1 MNRRGEILRH
11 VVVTGAAHGIGRE
24 TALAFSD
31 AGTLL
36 TLVDM
41 NGPELERVA
50 GEIEGRGAR
59 VGGVIALDLAVG
71 DAAERVLEGA
81 WESSPV
87 DVVVSSAGIYP
98 SADVME
104 LEAEHWDRVQAVNV
118 RAPVL
123 LTAAFARRAVNA
135 GRPGCVVNIS
145 SGAAL
150 RARPGGSA
158 YSTSKA
164 ALEAATRAAA
174 LELAPHR
181 IRVNAVAPGFI
192 PVHSEVNPV
201 TDDYARAAS
210 ENPLGRAGTPRD
222 VAEAVLWLAGAESSW
237 VTGQII
243 RVDGGVST
251 GAWSLPHAWPSAR

>member
-1 MNRRGEILRH
+1 M
-11 VVVTGAAHGIGRE
+11 VTGAAHGIGRE
-24 TALAFSD
+24 IALAFSEP
-31 AGTLL
+31 GTIV
-36 TLVDM
+36 TLVDF
-41 NGPELERVA
+41 NGPELARVA
-50 GEIEGRGAR
+50 VEVEGLGAR
-59 VGGVIALDLAVG
+59 VGGVAVEDLGGG
-71 DAAERVLEGA
+71 DAPERVLERA

-87 DVVVSSAGIYP
+87 DVLVSSAGIYP
-98 SADVME
+98 STDVMD
-104 LEAEHWDRVQAVNV
+104 LDADRWDRVQAVNV
-118 RAPVL
+118 RAPIL
-123 LTAAFARRAVNA
+123 LIGALARRAVQA
-135 GRPGCVVNIS
+135 GRPACVVNIS

-192 PVHSEVNPV
+192 PVRSSLNPV
-201 TDDYARAAS
+201 TEDYARAAS

-222 VAEAVLWLAGAESSW
+222 VAAAVRWLAGEESSW
-237 VTGQII
+237 VTGQTI

-251 GAWSLPHAWPSAR
+251 GAWSLPRAWSTVGPGG